1 MSTLSM
7 SAPVATRTVRVRS
20 PRTLAWSAFV
30 KMCITDMPHIFAGM
44 TKMSDKL
51 VVVKGI
57 RAENPVGYKAFHET
71 WLAYNESGSPHAYTA
86 AALAYHVL
94 YEDEEEEEE
103 EREDVDLQNEVQP
116 DKDED
121 PVNV

>member
-1 MSTLSM
+1 M
-7 SAPVATRTVRVRS
+7 
-20 PRTLAWSAFV
+20 
-30 KMCITDMPHIFAGM
+30 FAGM

-57 RAENPVGYKAFHET
+57 RVENPEGYKAFNET

-86 AALAYHVL
+86 AALAYHAL
-94 YEDEEEEEE
+94 YEDEDEDEEEEEE